1 MMNPGLIWDVSL
13 DNMVLYQRTDFMVL
27 SVGLTWFTFK
37 ETSLP
42 IMSIFINYALL
53 HPNIFSRSWLQLLP

>member
-27 SVGLTWFTFK
+27 SVGLAWFTFK

-42 IMSIFINYALL
+42 IMSTFINYALL
-53 HPNIFSRSWLQLLP
+53 HPNIFSRLWLQLLP

>member
-1 MMNPGLIWDVSL
+1 MMNPGFIWDVSL

-27 SVGLTWFTFK
+27 SVGLAWFTFK

-42 IMSIFINYALL
+42 IMSTFINYALL
-53 HPNIFSRSWLQLLP
+53 HPNIFSRLWLQLLP

>member
-13 DNMVLYQRTDFMVL
+13 DNMVLYQRTDFM
-27 SVGLTWFTFK
+27 VGLTWFTFK